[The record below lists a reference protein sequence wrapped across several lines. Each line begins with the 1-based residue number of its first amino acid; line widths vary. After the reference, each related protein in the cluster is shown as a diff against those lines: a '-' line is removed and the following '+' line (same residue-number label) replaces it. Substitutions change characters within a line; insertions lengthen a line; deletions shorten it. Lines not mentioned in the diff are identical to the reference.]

1 MNGKNEGGGGG
12 VGGRVKG
19 YTVRLRVT
27 LTATPM
33 LNLSPKAT
41 IFSIQ
46 MKLSSI
52 LMSDII
58 DYQKWSQQNYY

>member
-1 MNGKNEGGGGG
+1 MNGKNEGGGG
-12 VGGRVKG
+12 VGGRVKRD
-19 YTVRLRVT
+19 TVRLRVT

-46 MKLSSI
+46 MKHSSI
-52 LMSDII
+52 LVPDII
-58 DYQKWSQQNYY
+58 DYQKWSQHNHY

>member
-1 MNGKNEGGGGG
+1 MARIGGGGG
-12 VGGRVKG
+12 WCGGQGKKG
-19 YTVRLRVT
+19 HSVRLWVT
-27 LTATPM
+27 LTTTPM

-46 MKLSSI
+46 MKHSSI